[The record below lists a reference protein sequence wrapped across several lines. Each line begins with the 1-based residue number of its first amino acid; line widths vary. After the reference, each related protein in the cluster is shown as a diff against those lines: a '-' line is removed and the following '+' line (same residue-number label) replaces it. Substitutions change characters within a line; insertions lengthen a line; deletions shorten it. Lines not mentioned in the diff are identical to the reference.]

1 MQLFFLRIYLNN
13 QYGINTALARGCYNN
28 NITSLSILIQ
38 YCTAVRAECKGLL
51 HVNHPFIARG
61 KLIKISGAEKN
72 ILLESHLNF
81 KNIRLEFHFSVTH
94 RSG

>member
-1 MQLFFLRIYLNN
+1 
-13 QYGINTALARGCYNN
+13 
-28 NITSLSILIQ
+28 
-38 YCTAVRAECKGLL
+38 L
-51 HVNHPFIARG
+51 HINHPFIARG